1 MSEVFFVTASFLE
14 SAWQLDKTARKQV
27 QSCIEKLNTSFRGHG
42 LKIHKL
48 EREKCDKRMRSARVN
63 DDLRLIFLHVQNKA
77 IPLYVDRH
85 DSAYAWANGKY
96 LRADYGA
103 LFLQDDYAII
113 HSMEEATP
121 EIKADKKGLLASV
134 GIRVKDLLKL
144 GVDQEIADT
153 LINISDQDKYLA
165 FIMNVFPVEMQ
176 EILIDLSTG
185 TKSLQEILL
194 DFDRNHSTENDQE
207 VNAALNHK
215 DSCRRFYAVSD
226 IEDLKNLLDDNM
238 ETWMLFLHPQQEK
251 IVNKNYNGP
260 SLIEGGPGTGKTVVA
275 IHRAVSLAAEGKS
288 VLLCTYSRKLANY
301 LRVKVDRLMKQRKVN
316 GSITVKG
323 IDSLIYSLSKEM
335 GHLSYR
341 LDEDTIKAL
350 IKDIHEKNG
359 PTLPLAFFQREYINV
374 IQRFYIRSL
383 DNYLQVKR
391 FGSGQGLKPKERKK
405 IWLFFNELLNQK
417 DYHRVIDFEDLAY
430 IVYQALSAGQLQPAY
445 DSVVVDEAQDLSPW
459 RLKVLTLLPK
469 SKNNNLM
476 IMSDSNQRIYQLSSW
491 KDEVQINVVGRT
503 HYLSLNY
510 RTTKQIREYADRQFI
525 RSQLTKDH
533 IRDYKSVLIG
543 PDPVVKEFDSHR
555 AQYRYITESIDTL
568 LKMNIKPHEIGVI
581 TPTKPERLLGVLDMC
596 NISGTILNKDI
607 YPQEG
612 AGICL
617 CTLHGC
623 KGLEFRAVFLADCQE
638 ITQKLGRLDGCDYY
652 EEIVQHQIECL
663 KYVAVTRAREE
674 LFVTYVI

>member
-1 MSEVFFVTASFLE
+1 MAEAFFVTASFLE
-14 SAWQLDKTARKQV
+14 SAWQLDKASRKQV
-27 QSCIEKLNTSFRGHG
+27 QNCIEKLNSSFRGHG
-42 LKIHKL
+42 LKVHKL
-48 EREKCDKRMRSARVN
+48 EREQCDQRMRSARVN
-63 DDLRLIFLHVQNKA
+63 DDIRLIFLQVQNKA
-77 IPLYVDRH
+77 IPLYVGRH
-85 DSAYAWANGKY
+85 DVAYAWANGKY

-103 LFLQDDYAII
+103 LYLQDDYTIE
-113 HSMEEATP
+113 HSMKKAST
-121 EIKADKKGLLASV
+121 EISTIQKGMLASV

-144 GVDQEIADT
+144 GIDQEIANT

-185 TKSLQEILL
+185 AKSIQEVLL
-194 DFDRNHSTENDQE
+194 DFESNYGAENDEE

-215 DSCRRFYAVSD
+215 DSCRRFYAISD
-226 IEDLKNLLDDNM
+226 IEDFKNLLDDDM

-251 IVNKNYNGP
+251 VVNKNYNGP
-260 SLIEGGPGTGKTVVA
+260 CLIEGGPGTGKTVVA

-288 VLLCTYSRKLANY
+288 VLLCTYSRKLASY
-301 LRVKVDRLMKQRKVN
+301 LKGKVNRLMKQRKVTGN
-316 GSITVKG
+316 VTVKG
-323 IDSLIYSLSKEM
+323 IDSLIYTLAQD
-335 GHLSYR
+335 LDCRNYR
-341 LDEDTIKAL
+341 LDEDTIRAL
-350 IKDIHEKNG
+350 IKDIHKKNE
-359 PTLPLAFFQREYINV
+359 PALPLAFFQREYENV
-374 IQRFYIRSL
+374 IQRFYVRSL

-391 FGSGQGLKPKERKK
+391 YGSGQGLKPNERKK

-417 DYHRVIDFEDLAY
+417 DYHRIIDFEDRAY
-430 IVYQALSAGQLQPAY
+430 IVYQALSTGKLQPQY
-445 DSVVVDEAQDLSPW
+445 DSVVVDEAQDLSPL

-469 SKNNNLM
+469 DKSNNLM

-491 KDEVQINVVGRT
+491 KNEVQINVVGRT

-525 RSQLTKDH
+525 RSQLTTDH
-533 IRDYKSVLIG
+533 IRDYKSVLVG
-543 PDPVVKEFDSHR
+543 PEPVVKEFDNHS
-555 AQYRYITESIDTL
+555 AQYRYIIESIDAL
-568 LKMNIKPHEIGVI
+568 LKMNIKPHEIGII
-581 TPTKPERLLGVLDMC
+581 TPTKSERLLGVLDMC
-596 NISGTILNKDI
+596 NMTGTLLHKDI
-607 YPQEG
+607 YPHEG

-638 ITQKLGRLDGCDYY
+638 ITQKLGRTDGCDYY
-652 EEIVQHQIECL
+652 EEIIRHQVECL